1 MNYVINGIQQVG
13 IGVSNAEEAWAWYRK
28 HFGMDVPVFK
38 DAAKANLM
46 TKYTGGIAESRYAIL
61 ALNMKGG
68 GGFEIW
74 QYTSRTPVAGSRNP
88 KLGDLGIIA
97 IKLKTDNIDKAFNHL
112 RNLKANIVSQIGIQ
126 PDGRKHFFVR
136 DPYQNLFQIVES
148 NNWFQTREFPI
159 GGVCGAIIGIS
170 NSEKTLALYQHALQ
184 HKELIYSEK
193 KLFNDLNSLENGNQ
207 IYQRTLIKNNNVFTG
222 PFSKLL
228 GNTEL
233 EFIESNEANPWQTFE
248 NRLWGDLGYI
258 HLCFDV
264 SGMNE
269 LNNSTTKVGH
279 PFTVDS
285 STSFDMGKA
294 AGHFSYI
301 EDSDKTLIEFV
312 ETHKVPI
319 IEKLGWYLNLKNR
332 KTRKALPNIIVKGLG
347 LKRVK

>member
-13 IGVSNAEEAWAWYRK
+13 IGVTNAEEAWAWYRK

-46 TKYTGGIAESRYAIL
+46 TKYTGGKTESRYAIL

-74 QYTSRTPVAGSRNP
+74 QYTSRKAEAGVRQP
-88 KLGDLGIIA
+88 ELGDLGIIA
-97 IKLKTDNIDKAFNHL
+97 IKLKTDDINKAFNHL
-112 RNLKANIVSQIGIQ
+112 KNLKADIVSQIATQ
-126 PDGRKHFFVR
+126 PDGRKHFFVN

-148 NNWFQTREFPI
+148 NNWFQKQEFPI
-159 GGVCGAIIGIS
+159 GGVCGAIIGVS
-170 NSEKTLALYQHALQ
+170 NTDKTLTLYQNKLQ
-184 HKELIYSEK
+184 HKELIYTQNQ
-193 KLFNDLNSLENGNQ
+193 LFDDLGALKNGNKT
-207 IYQRTLIKNNNVFTG
+207 YKRTLIKNNNVFTG

-233 EFIESNEANPWQTFE
+233 EFIESSESNPWKTFE

-269 LNNSTTKVGH
+269 LNESASQIGH
-279 PFTVDS
+279 SFTVDS

-301 EDSDKTLIEFV
+301 EDPDQTLIEFV

-319 IEKLGWYLNLKNR
+319 IEKLGWYLNLKKR
-332 KTRKALPNIIVKGLG
+332 KNRKALPDIVVKGLG